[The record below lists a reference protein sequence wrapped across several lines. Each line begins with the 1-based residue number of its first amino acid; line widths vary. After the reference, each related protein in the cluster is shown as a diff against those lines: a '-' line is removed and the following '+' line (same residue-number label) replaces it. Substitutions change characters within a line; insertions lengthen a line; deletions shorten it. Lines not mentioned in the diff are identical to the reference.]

1 MSRETTPA
9 ERLGRTANL
18 LIFLG
23 LLYSLL
29 HLISWIAPGL
39 LPYQSYGVPGLG
51 MAIGVIGLG
60 YGIRYGSRVC
70 LYIALGTFTI
80 LSLWSLV
87 VYVSAGT
94 FAFLVRYVLS
104 TWAFVRLCR
113 AVSIMQS
120 LRHSNVYP
128 LPMSRYGEIFWRRW
142 RQRNL

>member
-1 MSRETTPA
+1 MPRETTPA

-39 LPYQSYGVPGLG
+39 LPYQSYGIPGLG
-51 MAIGVIGLG
+51 IALGVIGLG
-60 YGIRYGSRVC
+60 YGIRYGSRIC
-70 LYIALGTFTI
+70 LHIALGTFTI

-87 VYVSAGT
+87 VYVSSGK
-94 FAFLVRYVLS
+94 FALLVRYVLS
-104 TWAFVRLCR
+104 AWAFVRLCR
-113 AVSIMQS
+113 AVSIMHS
-120 LRHSNVYP
+120 LRHSNVFP
-128 LPMSRYGEIFWRRW
+128 LPMSRYGEIFLRRW

>member
-18 LIFLG
+18 VIFLG

-29 HLISWIAPGL
+29 HLTSWMAPAL
-39 LPYQSYGVPGLG
+39 LPYQGYGLPGLG
-51 MAIGVIGLG
+51 IALGVIGLG

-70 LYIALGTFTI
+70 LYMALGIFTI
-80 LSLWSLV
+80 LSLWSLI

-94 FAFLVRYVLS
+94 FTVLVRYVLS
-104 TWAFVRLCR
+104 AWAFVRLCR
-113 AVSIMQS
+113 AVSIMRS
-120 LRHSNVYP
+120 LRHSHAFP
-128 LPMSRYGEIFWRRW
+128 LPMSRYGEIVLRRW